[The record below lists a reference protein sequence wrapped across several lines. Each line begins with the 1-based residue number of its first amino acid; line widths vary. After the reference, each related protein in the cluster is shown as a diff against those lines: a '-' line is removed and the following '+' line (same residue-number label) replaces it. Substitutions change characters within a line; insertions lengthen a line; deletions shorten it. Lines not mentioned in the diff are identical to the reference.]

1 MRTTLKR
8 GVGRGAGA
16 NGNGRAVFPPETATS
31 FVRYRQPPPPGLT
44 GFGIIRRVLLGM
56 IVVLSSIAIGIA
68 GGAYLWFHQSVAKVQ
83 ANQDKRVEKQLKVAA
98 PGQPAIALV
107 LGYDHRAGVEGVGPS
122 RSDTVMLIR
131 ADPNQKTISLLS
143 FPRDLLVPIYCPD
156 TGNVPSRTDRIN
168 SAYAS
173 CGARGTVDTVRHLT
187 GLPINYV
194 ITVDFHGFK
203 KVVNSLGGVW
213 MDVDR
218 RYYNRNTGASYNDY
232 ANIDLQPGYQL
243 LSGGSAL
250 SFVRFRHTD
259 SDLYRL
265 ARQQEFVRAVKQ
277 QVSRNL
283 SVFDVPTIVNDIV
296 DNVSVTAGGHKL
308 SGNDVLNW
316 AFFAKD
322 LPGGHVFQ
330 PKIQDV
336 TGYAELSASQ
346 QNVQQAVDQFM
357 NPDVQSSKAAN
368 ASALGK
374 KLKQTAPPPS
384 SVTLTVLN
392 GNGVAGAAANA
403 SYVLAQRGYRTVPP
417 PNNLEPNTPQQN
429 SFHSKIYYDPSQPR
443 SKAAAVALQTLMKPA
458 DVQKLPRVPWL
469 ISLDPGSMLMVVLGS
484 TFHGDIAQP
493 VVTQVPQHQPPA
505 VRLDPAQSTGLLN
518 QVKSKVRFPLEVPTV
533 LERNSYPDTTPGD
546 TAVRAYTITKGHKA
560 VRLVYR
566 TGANEY
572 WGVEETDW
580 QDAPVLSDRSFRH
593 DLGGREFDLYYAGP
607 HLHMVALQANGA
619 TYWVENTLLD
629 SLSNETMLAI
639 AKGLKPLTSVH

>member
-16 NGNGRAVFPPETATS
+16 NGNGRAVFPPETAVGVT
-31 FVRYRQPPPPGLT
+31 RYRQPPPPGIS
-44 GFGIIRRVLLGM
+44 GFGIIRRVLLGVL
-56 IVVLSSIAIGIA
+56 IVVSSLALGAA
-68 GGAYLWFHQSVAKVQ
+68 GGAYLWFHESVAKVQ
-83 ANQDKRVEKQLKVAA
+83 ANQDKRVEKQLNVAM

-107 LGYDHRAGVEGVGPS
+107 LGYDHRAGVEGAGPS

-156 TGNVPSRTDRIN
+156 NGTTPSRTDRIN
-168 SAYAS
+168 SAYAT

-218 RYYNRNTGASYNDY
+218 RYYNRNTGAGYNDY
-232 ANIDLQPGYQL
+232 ANINLQPGYQL
-243 LSGGSAL
+243 LSGGAAL

-265 ARQQEFVRAVKQ
+265 ARQQEFVRAVKS

-283 SVFDVPTIVNDIV
+283 GVFDVPTIVNDIV
-296 DNVSVTAGGHKL
+296 DNITVTAGAHKL
-308 SGNDVLNW
+308 NGHDVLNW

-330 PKIQDV
+330 PKIQNV
-336 TGYAELSASQ
+336 SGYAELSTSQ
-346 QNVQQAVDQFM
+346 QDVQQAVTQFA

-374 KLKQTAPPPS
+374 KIKQKAPPPS
-384 SVTLTVLN
+384 SVTMTVLN

-403 SYVLAQRGYRTVPP
+403 SYVLGQRGYKTVPP
-417 PNNLEPNTPQQN
+417 PNNLEPNTPGQN
-429 SFHSKIYYDPSQPR
+429 YFHSKIYYDAAQTGSR
-443 SKAAAVALQTLMKPA
+443 AAAVALQNLMQPA
-458 DVQKLPRVPWL
+458 DVQKLPRKPWL
-469 ISLDPGSMLMVVLGS
+469 LSLDPGSMLMVVLGS
-484 TFHGDIAQP
+484 TFHGEIAQP

-505 VRLDPAQSTGLLN
+505 VRYDSSYGKQLLD
-518 QVKSKVRFPLEVPTV
+518 QVKGKVKFPLEVPTV

-546 TAVRAYTITKGHKA
+546 TAVRAYAIHGKNKA
-560 VRLVYR
+560 VRLVFR
-566 TGANEY
+566 TGSNEY

-580 QDAPVLSDRSFRH
+580 TDAPVLSDRSFRH

-607 HLHMVALQANGA
+607 HLHMVALRANGA

-639 AKGLKPLTSVH
+639 AKGLKPITSVH